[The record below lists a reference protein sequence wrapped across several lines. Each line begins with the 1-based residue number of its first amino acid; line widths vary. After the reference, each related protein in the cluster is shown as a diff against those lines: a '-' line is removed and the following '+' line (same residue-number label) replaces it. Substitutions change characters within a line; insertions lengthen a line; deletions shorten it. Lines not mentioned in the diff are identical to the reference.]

1 MKDGRLMNAPFIYMD
16 QATDMSEDKA
26 AGKTVLFNK
35 CKHVYDG
42 HGLPYKISSGQFN
55 FLII

>member
-1 MKDGRLMNAPFIYMD
+1 
-16 QATDMSEDKA
+16 MSKGKV

-42 HGLPYKISSGQFN
+42 RGLPYKISSGQFN